1 MNAEIITIGD
11 EILLGQIVDTNSAWI
26 GQQFDAANIKVN
38 YISSISDKRE
48 SILNALKQAHLRSNI
63 VIVTGG
69 LGPTKDDVT
78 KDTIAEYFKSKLV
91 RDENVLI
98 HVKNIFSKYGKDTE
112 MPLVNYAQADVLEIA
127 DVLFNDVGTA
137 PGMWIDLEGVIYVFL
152 PGVPFEMQ
160 YLITNRVL
168 PKLEAYLSKTEA
180 VYHEHILTVGIGES
194 FLAEQISDIEEE
206 LPEFIKLAYLPKFG
220 LVRLRLTAVGSSEKV
235 IESTKIYADRIA
247 DRLKNNVFARRD
259 ISLEEAIVHTFAQR
273 NLKLSTAESC
283 TGGGVA
289 AAITSIPG
297 SSQIFD
303 CGIVAYHNSIKNDI
317 LGVSNDTL
325 TNYGAVSEQTVIE
338 MANGVKRLS
347 NSNYAIATSGIAGP
361 GGGSD
366 EKPVGTVW
374 VAIVGLKKTI
384 TKKFHFK
391 NNRAVNIER
400 TISQAL
406 IMLWNLYKEENDCL

>member
-48 SILNALKQAHLRSNI
+48 SILNALKQAHLRSNA

-78 KDTIAEYFKSKLV
+78 KETIAEYFKSKLV

-112 MPLVNYAQADVLEIA
+112 MPPVNYAQADVLEIA

-160 YLITNRVL
+160 YLITKRVL

-235 IESTKIYADRIA
+235 IESTKIYANRIA
-247 DRLKNNVFARRD
+247 DRLKNNVFARQD

-361 GGGSD
+361 GGGSV